1 MIIRLS
7 ICNLAFLLVFVH
19 QQIQAQCTN
28 ADFESGSFN
37 GWTGGRGTPN
47 GNSGNIPGGCCPIF
61 INQLLPTGGLTAP
74 RHTITTPGFDPNT
87 NNNLPY
93 VAPGGNFSAR
103 LGAWQ
108 ESFYSDV
115 NPGPFPG
122 SKSEMLEYT
131 FTVDA
136 ATPLFIYQYAVVL
149 EDPDG
154 TNIHLP
160 DEKPRFEI
168 RVLNSSGQYIPN
180 ETCGHYFVTSDS
192 NLAGFDVGVVTSS
205 SIIHYKNWTTV
216 GVDLTNYIGQ
226 NVRIQFLVGDCALGG
241 HLGYAYVDAYC
252 APNGIVTQYCV
263 GSNNIILSAPAGF
276 TYLWSPGG
284 DTTQTIYI
292 DNPVDGTTYTCQLTS
307 VTGCVAEMNTVIQ
320 PTIIHPYFSYEQ
332 SCSDFTITFTDSTI
346 IENGS
351 ASNYTWNFG
360 DGSGAVSDVE
370 NPSHTYAATG
380 TYGVTL
386 TVTSQSG
393 CSDTIMIPVVVVD
406 NHMAVNTPS
415 SICYGSE
422 TILQADGALSYE
434 WSPSSSLSA
443 SSGNIVTA
451 TPNISTTYT
460 VSGYFDNGCTQTE
473 TIIISVLP
481 SPILSVNNTSICP
494 GSAATLQ
501 ASGAINYLWAP
512 SVSLSSSTGSSVLA
526 SPSVNTT
533 YTITGTDVN
542 GCSGLTTAVVAV
554 NPELLISVNST
565 SICPGSAAT
574 LQASGAINYLWAPS
588 VSLSSSTGSSVL
600 ASPSVSTTYTITGT
614 DVNGCTS
621 VTVGSV
627 ELLAVPT
634 LFVNTDSLAACT
646 GEIVTLLSVGA
657 DSYEWFPQ
665 IGLSNYTS
673 NAIQATV
680 STNITYTVIGYNTN
694 GCSDTASISL
704 TPLETPMLAY
714 DDTVI
719 CYGDSATLHVSGA
732 NSYQWFPSS
741 GLSQTTIP
749 NPIFYGNVSSNY
761 IITGTSANG
770 CTAIVPMQ
778 IIVQPLPIANA
789 GPDTIICLGD
799 TIQLYGGGGIYF
811 EWTPSLFLNSNS
823 IFNPIVIPTENI
835 TYTLSVSDNFGCKN
849 RDDLEITLYKPFV
862 INAVPDISICEN
874 STIQLGVEGGYT
886 YVWSPPYGL
895 DNIYSP
901 YPYCTSIQNT
911 TYIVSSYDGQCFSSS
926 DTVIVNVIPPP
937 VIDAGADIVA
947 AAGETIQLN
956 AYTNASDYYWT
967 PGSQLSCTNCLDPF
981 IQNLNYT
988 ELYYFIAIDS
998 SGCRAEDSIYVRMIC
1013 TDDAIFI
1020 PNTFTPNGDQ
1030 KNDVFRI
1037 RSYGMSHISLFRV
1050 YNRWGE
1056 LIFETSNINEGWDG
1070 TWKGQLCF
1078 PAVYVYYVEG
1088 VCSDGTILLKHG
1100 NVTLVR

>member
-1 MIIRLS
+1 MLILKVD
-7 ICNLAFLLVFVH
+7 L
-19 QQIQAQCTN
+19 
-28 ADFESGSFN
+28 
-37 GWTGGRGTPN
+37 
-47 GNSGNIPGGCCPIF
+47 
-61 INQLLPTGGLTAP
+61 LTA
-74 RHTITTPGFDPNT
+74 
-87 NNNLPY
+87 
-93 VAPGGNFSAR
+93 
-103 LGAWQ
+103 
-108 ESFYSDV
+108 
-115 NPGPFPG
+115 
-122 SKSEMLEYT
+122 
-131 FTVDA
+131 
-136 ATPLFIYQYAVVL
+136 
-149 EDPDG
+149 
-154 TNIHLP
+154 
-160 DEKPRFEI
+160 
-168 RVLNSSGQYIPN
+168 
-180 ETCGHYFVTSDS
+180 
-192 NLAGFDVGVVTSS
+192 
-205 SIIHYKNWTTV
+205 
-216 GVDLTNYIGQ
+216 
-226 NVRIQFLVGDCALGG
+226 
-241 HLGYAYVDAYC
+241 
-252 APNGIVTQYCV
+252 
-263 GSNNIILSAPAGF
+263 
-276 TYLWSPGG
+276 
-284 DTTQTIYI
+284 
-292 DNPVDGTTYTCQLTS
+292 
-307 VTGCVAEMNTVIQ
+307 
-320 PTIIHPYFSYEQ
+320 
-332 SCSDFTITFTDSTI
+332 
-346 IENGS
+346 
-351 ASNYTWNFG
+351 
-360 DGSGAVSDVE
+360 
-370 NPSHTYAATG
+370 
-380 TYGVTL
+380 
-386 TVTSQSG
+386 
-393 CSDTIMIPVVVVD
+393 
-406 NHMAVNTPS
+406 
-415 SICYGSE
+415 
-422 TILQADGALSYE
+422 
-434 WSPSSSLSA
+434 
-443 SSGNIVTA
+443 
-451 TPNISTTYT
+451 
-460 VSGYFDNGCTQTE
+460 
-473 TIIISVLP
+473 
-481 SPILSVNNTSICP
+481 
-494 GSAATLQ
+494 SAATLQ

-512 SVSLSSSTGSSVLA
+512 SVSLSSSSGSSVSA
-526 SPSVNTT
+526 SPSVN
-533 YTITGTDVN
+533 
-542 GCSGLTTAVVAV
+542 
-554 NPELLISVNST
+554 
-565 SICPGSAAT
+565 
-574 LQASGAINYLWAPS
+574 
-588 VSLSSSTGSSVL
+588 
-600 ASPSVSTTYTITGT
+600 TTYTITGT

-646 GEIVTLLSVGA
+646 GEIITLLSVGA

-770 CTAIVPMQ
+770 CTATVPMQ

-1070 TWKGQLCF
+1070 T
-1078 PAVYVYYVEG
+1078 
-1088 VCSDGTILLKHG
+1088 
-1100 NVTLVR
+1100 

>member
-1 MIIRLS
+1 M
-7 ICNLAFLLVFVH
+7 
-19 QQIQAQCTN
+19 
-28 ADFESGSFN
+28 
-37 GWTGGRGTPN
+37 
-47 GNSGNIPGGCCPIF
+47 
-61 INQLLPTGGLTAP
+61 
-74 RHTITTPGFDPNT
+74 
-87 NNNLPY
+87 
-93 VAPGGNFSAR
+93 
-103 LGAWQ
+103 
-108 ESFYSDV
+108 
-115 NPGPFPG
+115 
-122 SKSEMLEYT
+122 
-131 FTVDA
+131 
-136 ATPLFIYQYAVVL
+136 
-149 EDPDG
+149 
-154 TNIHLP
+154 
-160 DEKPRFEI
+160 
-168 RVLNSSGQYIPN
+168 
-180 ETCGHYFVTSDS
+180 
-192 NLAGFDVGVVTSS
+192 
-205 SIIHYKNWTTV
+205 
-216 GVDLTNYIGQ
+216 
-226 NVRIQFLVGDCALGG
+226 RIQFLVGDCALGG

-393 CSDTIMIPVVVVD
+393 CSDTIIIPVVVVD

-415 SICYGSE
+415 SICYGSV

-481 SPILSVNNTSICP
+481 SPILSVNNASICP

-501 ASGAINYLWAP
+501 ASGAINYLWAH

-600 ASPSVSTTYTITGT
+600 ASPSVNTTYTITGT

-1056 LIFETSNINEGWDG
+1056 LIFETNNINEGWDG

>member
-1 MIIRLS
+1 MPPP
-7 ICNLAFLLVFVH
+7 H
-19 QQIQAQCTN
+19 
-28 ADFESGSFN
+28 
-37 GWTGGRGTPN
+37 
-47 GNSGNIPGGCCPIF
+47 
-61 INQLLPTGGLTAP
+61 
-74 RHTITTPGFDPNT
+74 
-87 NNNLPY
+87 Y
-93 VAPGGNFSAR
+93 
-103 LGAWQ
+103 
-108 ESFYSDV
+108 
-115 NPGPFPG
+115 
-122 SKSEMLEYT
+122 
-131 FTVDA
+131 
-136 ATPLFIYQYAVVL
+136 IYQYAVVL

-451 TPNISTTYT
+451 TPNISTNYT

-481 SPILSVNNTSICP
+481 SPILSVNNTSICPGSAATLQASGAINYLWAPSVSLSSSTGSSVLASPSVSTTYTITGTDVNGCSGLTTAVVAVNPELLISVNSTSICP

-1056 LIFETSNINEGWDG
+1056 LIFETNNINEGWDG